1 MTMTMDQV
9 LVALEIAAVI
19 FLLIILYH
27 GLFIVVDLRK
37 VMRRVND
44 VTRQVEDT
52 VMKPISMADHIL
64 QWVMEYIENDKKLAT
79 RKTKKSKK

>member
-1 MTMTMDQV
+1 MTMDQV
-9 LVALEIAAVI
+9 LTVLQIAAVI
-19 FLLIILYH
+19 FLIIILYH
-27 GLFIVVDLRK
+27 GLFIIVDLRK

-64 QWVMEYIENDKKLAT
+64 QYVMEYIEKDKKSE
-79 RKTKKSKK
+79 KKKSKKK

>member
-1 MTMTMDQV
+1 MDQV
-9 LVALEIAAVI
+9 LTVLQIAAVI
-19 FLLIILYH
+19 FLIIILYH
-27 GLFIVVDLRK
+27 GLFIIVDLRK

-64 QWVMEYIENDKKLAT
+64 QYVMEYIEKDKKSE
-79 RKTKKSKK
+79 KKKSKKK